1 MWAVIKFDKKKFT
14 LLKNDLSN
22 KLGNDL
28 KFYVPKISIKKFV
41 NNKLKKK
48 EINVLGDYMF
58 CFHKRLSNKEFLK
71 IINYSRGLKYILNGH
86 REFQNEIS
94 DFVNKCRYAE
104 DENGYLKQNFFDI
117 DIRKTYKFISGPFTD
132 KIFTIIKIQQSKI
145 DILLG
150 NLKTT
155 VKKQEFLFNPI

>member
-1 MWAVIKFDKKKFT
+1 
-14 LLKNDLSN
+14 
-22 KLGNDL
+22 
-28 KFYVPKISIKKFV
+28 
-41 NNKLKKK
+41 
-48 EINVLGDYMF
+48 MF